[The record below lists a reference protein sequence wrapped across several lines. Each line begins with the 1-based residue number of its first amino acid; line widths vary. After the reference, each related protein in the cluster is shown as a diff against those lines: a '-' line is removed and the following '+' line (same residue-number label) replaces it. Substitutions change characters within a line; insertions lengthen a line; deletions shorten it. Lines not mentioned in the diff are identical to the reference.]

1 MNYATT
7 KGQAT
12 MVGVLHRHQA
22 NVNQHLVRRL
32 QRLITLQM
40 VLVETCMW
48 YVILDWKE
56 IINHTTMIL
65 KEGFVLV

>member
-32 QRLITLQM
+32 QRLITRQM
-40 VLVETCMW
+40 VLVETCM
-48 YVILDWKE
+48 
-56 IINHTTMIL
+56 
-65 KEGFVLV
+65 